1 MTAKRVG
8 FIGLV
13 GVILALLVGPTAIGK
28 TLVINEIA
36 WAGSAASSADE
47 WIELVNVS
55 DEPIDL
61 VGWTLVFADT
71 VIHLG
76 ELDGATREIRQ
87 SAVGPDDFLLL
98 ERTDD
103 ATISDIEA
111 DLIYVGNLINTG
123 LVLRLIDA
131 NGDEV
136 DTANAN
142 QEGWAAGSASTV
154 ELPYA
159 TMERVDP
166 AGADVPGNWH
176 SNDGV
181 IRCGSDANGETLNGT
196 PGAKNSAAIIAETV
210 PVVTLIAPTES
221 ADERAQ
227 SSIIWSAVDPDGPPE
242 QLRIDIYLSS
252 DGGET
257 WEPLLEGL
265 ANSGAY
271 TWDPTALPDG
281 TSYQLKVTATDRE
294 DLFGEAV
301 SPVFA
306 IANEP

>member
-1 MTAKRVG
+1 MAKRFGV
-8 FIGLV
+8 IGLA
-13 GVILALLVGPTAIGK
+13 GVILASLVGATAIGK

-36 WAGSAASSADE
+36 WAGSAASTADE

-55 DEPIDL
+55 DELIDL

-87 SAVGPDDFLLL
+87 ITVGPGGFLLL

-111 DLIYVGNLINTG
+111 DLIYVGKLINTG
-123 LVLRLIDA
+123 MVLQLIDA

-142 QEGWAAGSASTV
+142 QEEWAAGSASTV

-166 AGADVPGNWH
+166 TGADLPGNWH

-181 IRCGSDANGETLNGT
+181 IRCGSDATGETLNGT
-196 PGAKNSAAIIAETV
+196 PGAENSATVIAETV
-210 PVVTLIAPTES
+210 PVVTLISPTES
-221 ADERAQ
+221 ADQRAQ
-227 SSIIWSAVDPDGPPE
+227 SSIIWSAVDPDAPPE
-242 QLRIDIYLSS
+242 QLRIDIYLST

-257 WEPLLEGL
+257 WEPLAEGL

-281 TSYQLKVTATDRE
+281 TSFQLKLTATDS
-294 DLFGEAV
+294 DHLFGEAV
-301 SPVFA
+301 SPVFT
-306 IANEP
+306 IATEP

>member
-1 MTAKRVG
+1 MAKRFGV
-8 FIGLV
+8 IGLA
-13 GVILALLVGPTAIGK
+13 GVILALLVGSTAIGK

-36 WAGSAASSADE
+36 WAGSATSSADE
-47 WIELVNVS
+47 WIELASMS
-55 DEPIDL
+55 DELIDL

-87 SAVGPDDFLLL
+87 TTMEPGDFLLL

-123 LVLRLIDA
+123 MVLRLIDA

-154 ELPYA
+154 ELLYA

-166 AGADVPGNWH
+166 TGADVPGNWH

-181 IRCGSDANGETLNGT
+181 IRCGSDATGETLNGT
-196 PGAKNSAAIIAETV
+196 PGAKNSATIIAETV
-210 PVVTLIAPTES
+210 PVVTLISPTES
-221 ADERAQ
+221 ADQRAQ
-227 SSIIWSAVDPDGPPE
+227 SSIVWSAVDPDAPPE
-242 QLRIDIYLSS
+242 RLRIDIYLSS

-257 WEPLLEGL
+257 WEPLVEGL

-271 TWDPTALPDG
+271 TWDLTALPDG
-281 TSYQLKVTATDRE
+281 TSYQLRVTATDS
-294 DLFGEAV
+294 DHLFGEAV

>member
-1 MTAKRVG
+1 MAKRFGV
-8 FIGLV
+8 IGLT

-28 TLVINEIA
+28 TLVVNEIA

-47 WIELVNVS
+47 WIELANVS
-55 DEPIDL
+55 DELIDL

-87 SAVGPDDFLLL
+87 TTVEPGDFFLL

-111 DLIYVGNLINTG
+111 DLIYVGKLINTG
-123 LVLRLIDA
+123 MVLRLIDA
-131 NGDEV
+131 NGVEV

-142 QEGWAAGSASTV
+142 QEGWAAGNASTS
-154 ELPYA
+154 ELPYS
-159 TMERVDP
+159 TMERIDSV
-166 AGADVPGNWH
+166 GSDVPENWC
-176 SNDGV
+176 SNNGV
-181 IRCGSDANGETLNGT
+181 IRCGCDANGEPLNGT

-210 PVVTLIAPTES
+210 PVVTLISPTEN
-221 ADERAQ
+221 AEGRAQ

-252 DGGET
+252 DGGTT
-257 WEPLLEGL
+257 WEPLVEGL
-265 ANSGAY
+265 ANSGAC

-281 TSYQLKVTATDRE
+281 TTYQLKVTATDSE

>member
-1 MTAKRVG
+1 MTAKRFMV
-8 FIGLV
+8 IGLA
-13 GVILALLVGPTAIGK
+13 GVILALLVGSTAIGK

-47 WIELVNVS
+47 WIELANVS
-55 DEPIDL
+55 DELIDL

-76 ELDGATREIRQ
+76 ELNGATREIRQ
-87 SAVGPDDFLLL
+87 TSVDPGDFLLL

-123 LVLRLIDA
+123 MALRLIDA
-131 NGDEV
+131 NGFEV

-142 QEGWAAGSASTV
+142 QEGWVAGSASTV
-154 ELPYA
+154 ELPHA

-166 AGADVPGNWH
+166 TGADVSGNWH
-176 SNDGV
+176 SNDGM

-196 PGAKNSAAIIAETV
+196 PGAKNSATVIAETV
-210 PVVTLIAPTES
+210 PVVTLISPTES

-227 SSIIWSAVDPDGPPE
+227 SSIIWSAVDPDSPPE

-257 WEPLLEGL
+257 WEPLVEGL

-271 TWDPTALPDG
+271 TWNPTALPDG
-281 TSYQLKVTATDRE
+281 TSYQLKVTATDSE

-301 SPVFA
+301 SPVFV
-306 IANEP
+306 IANGP

>member
-1 MTAKRVG
+1 MKAKRFGFVG
-8 FIGLV
+8 LA
-13 GVILALLVGPTAIGK
+13 GVILALLVGPTAIGE

-55 DEPIDL
+55 DELIDL

-76 ELDGATREIRQ
+76 ELNGATREIQ
-87 SAVGPDDFLLL
+87 QTTLGPGSFLLL

-111 DLIYVGNLINTG
+111 DLIYIGNLINTG
-123 LVLRLIDA
+123 MVLRLIDA

-136 DTANAN
+136 DTANAD
-142 QEGWAAGSASTV
+142 QEGWAAGSASAV

-166 AGADVPGNWH
+166 TGADVPGNWR
-176 SNDGV
+176 SNDGL
-181 IRCGSDANGETLNGT
+181 IRFGSDANGETLNGT
-196 PGAKNSAAIIAETV
+196 PGAKNSAAVIAETV
-210 PVVTLIAPTES
+210 PVVTLISPTES
-221 ADERAQ
+221 ADQRAQ

-242 QLRIDIYLSS
+242 QLRIDIYSS
-252 DGGET
+252 TDGGET
-257 WEPLLEGL
+257 WEPLVEGL

-271 TWDPTALPDG
+271 TWDPTALADG
-281 TSYQLKVTATDRE
+281 TSYQLKLTATDSE

-306 IANEP
+306 IASEP

>member
-1 MTAKRVG
+1 MAKHFWVM
-8 FIGLV
+8 GLV
-13 GVILALLVGPTAIGK
+13 GVILALLVGSTAIAK

-36 WAGSAASSADE
+36 WAGSEAGSADE

-55 DEPIDL
+55 DELIDL

-71 VIHLG
+71 VIRLG

-87 SAVGPDDFLLL
+87 TTVGPGDFFLL

-123 LVLRLIDA
+123 MVLRLIDA
-131 NGDEV
+131 DGVEV

-142 QEGWAAGSASTV
+142 QEGWAAGSASTA
-154 ELPYA
+154 ERPHA

-166 AGADVPGNWH
+166 TGADVPGNWH

-196 PGAKNSAAIIAETV
+196 PRAKNSAAIVAETV
-210 PVVTLIAPTES
+210 PVVTLISPTES
-221 ADERAQ
+221 SDERAQ

-242 QLRIDIYLSS
+242 QLRIDIYLSG

-257 WEPLLEGL
+257 WEPLVEGL

-271 TWDPTALPDG
+271 TWNPTALLGG
-281 TSYQLKVTATDRE
+281 TLYQLKVTATDS
-294 DLFGEAV
+294 DNLFGEAV